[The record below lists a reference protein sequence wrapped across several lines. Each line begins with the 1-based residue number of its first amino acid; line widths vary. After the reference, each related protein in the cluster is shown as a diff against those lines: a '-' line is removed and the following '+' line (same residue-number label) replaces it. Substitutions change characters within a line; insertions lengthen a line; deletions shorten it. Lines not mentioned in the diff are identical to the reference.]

1 MTFVTSESLDF
12 KADKLLSSKSG
23 SRKGAADSLNTKP
36 CSGYQGSRAA
46 PLTSSLHRVEGP
58 KAQEDNDAR
67 RKCEEQHENN
77 YRLEGFIL
85 KV

>member
-1 MTFVTSESLDF
+1 MTFVTSESLGL
-12 KADKLLSSKSG
+12 KADKFSSSKSG

-46 PLTSSLHRVEGP
+46 PLTLSLYRVERP
-58 KAQEDNDAR
+58 KAQKDNDTR

-77 YRLEGFIL
+77 YGLEGFIP